1 MKIEELTETLNDVKT
16 KLQLQVEQRTSYEK
30 LHGEIMDILSIPE
43 GNRFFNEFIRCFHQF
58 NSRVFSTI
66 FPQFEQFKKNIGSKV
81 WIF

>member
-43 GNRFFNEFIRCFHQF
+43 GNRFFNEFIRCYHQF
-58 NSRVFSTI
+58 ETTNF
-66 FPQFEQFKKNIGSKV
+66 FH
-81 WIF
+81 

>member
-43 GNRFFNEFIRCFHQF
+43 GNRFFNKFIRCFHQF
-58 NSRVFSTI
+58 VSRIFSI
-66 FPQFEQFKKNIGSKV
+66 NFSQFEQLKEY
-81 WIF
+81 